1 MSTLAVAMILTSLN
15 AGPARA
21 RDVLARSD
29 QQIDLHAAVQ
39 VGRGRKCVLFT
50 DAARVKTR
58 CKVKP
63 WPRSAAVRWYKVEAD
78 SAAYN
83 NVPQGKFSFAS
94 IAWQRSPWT
103 GRAATRRADVQ
114 AVRRRGLSGVGT
126 MRYQIEVRWM
136 QGELLASPGLRSRAG
151 GPQRREDIRKVSVRS
166 GDGYLDYMAELAG
179 LPYVFGSAAQ
189 GSEPHQAERRIGVD
203 CADLMIYGL
212 RRLGH
217 QVAYRS
223 SRTLGPVSRRIV
235 SQVHERKGTMYLH
248 KGRTIAVGA
257 QGVQPGDWLIFEG
270 HVGAFVEDRGQ
281 LGMLDTDDLLIHIA
295 WKEVAV
301 ETLANSGYGASAFEI
316 RRPKALAQAGSN

>member
-1 MSTLAVAMILTSLN
+1 MSAVAVAMILTSLN
-15 AGPARA
+15 SGPARA
-21 RDVLARSD
+21 RDVLAKAD
-29 QQIDLHAAVQ
+29 QQIELHAAVQ
-39 VGRGRKCVLFT
+39 VGRGRKCRMFT
-50 DAARVKTR
+50 DAKRVKTR
-58 CKVKP
+58 CAVKP
-63 WPRSAAVRWYKVEAD
+63 WPQEAEVRWYKVETD

-83 NVPQGKFSFAS
+83 NVPQGKFSFAP
-94 IAWQRSPWT
+94 IAWQRSLWP
-103 GRAATRRADVQ
+103 GQSATRPADVR
-114 AVRRRGLSGVGT
+114 AVRRRGLPGVGT
-126 MRYQIEVRWM
+126 MRYQIEVTWL
-136 QGELLASPGLRSRAG
+136 QGQLLASPGLDSRPG
-151 GPQRREDIRKVSVRS
+151 GPQRRQDIRKVSVRS

-217 QVAYRS
+217 DVAYRS

-235 SQVHERKGTMYLH
+235 SQVQARRGALYLH
-248 KGRTIAVGA
+248 KGQTIAVGA
-257 QGVQPGDWLIFEG
+257 QGVQPGDWIIFDG

-301 ETLANSGYGASAFEI
+301 ETLAESGYGTSAFEI